1 MNIAKFCDMLPT
13 TNINYQINFYS
24 SISQLLLYLSSQ
36 KLRLMELFQ
45 IDKILVEE
53 VSNVKFL
60 MEEKVS
66 RRETKLVTA

>member
-1 MNIAKFCDMLPT
+1 
-13 TNINYQINFYS
+13 
-24 SISQLLLYLSSQ
+24 
-36 KLRLMELFQ
+36 MELFQ

-66 RRETKLVTA
+66 PKKDSCTSSLGDGIQISL

>member
-1 MNIAKFCDMLPT
+1 
-13 TNINYQINFYS
+13 
-24 SISQLLLYLSSQ
+24 
-36 KLRLMELFQ
+36 MELFQ

-66 RRETKLVTA
+66 RRDTDCYLGILLYRVTIQVVSNLPLTTKQKFRFNRRSLY